1 MRTMQQAGVAMQFPD
16 EIGFIFNPCIIYLT
30 HRNLAQVAVTVTDG
44 TTTQEQTF
52 EAATGKIKADIR
64 AMVQSCFDG
73 VRYGRVTYGTEA
85 SSSGVGK
92 EIEVSVEARNENN
105 AGELEVATTFEF
117 TVFYIWGALAVGEV
131 YNGFRTLT
139 YFRGYPFTVG
149 LYNDSPNGAAI
160 IGNDGV
166 STKVVNLGM
175 QGVFDVPLTPDTAK
189 GYYTITDFRGTL
201 TATTFDDTYDL
212 TFRKIGDGTYT
223 EKVRVNIV
231 DGMEGGVYLRWINRH
246 GFTCY
251 YLFKAGDRLHLV
263 TSSEDIYRNELADY
277 DEAYGYQYASG
288 HKQTHARQ
296 DVLPVCA
303 PLVDRDTWDYLLDAA
318 TSPIVD
324 MFMGYDTNGVPR
336 WQGVRIQAG
345 TYTKTS
351 ATLQD
356 FALNILLPETP
367 IQSI

>member
-16 EIGFIFNPCIIYLT
+16 EIGFIFNPCKIYLT
-30 HRNLAQVAVTVTDG
+30 HRNLAQAAVTVTDG

-52 EAATGKIKADIR
+52 EASTGKIRADIR

-85 SSSGVGK
+85 SRSGVGK
-92 EIEVSVEARNENN
+92 EIEVSVEAMNENN

-117 TVFYIWGALAVGEV
+117 TVFYIWGALAVGEF
-131 YNGFRTLT
+131 YNGYRTLT

-149 LYNDSPNGAAI
+149 LYNDSPNGVAI

-166 STKVVNLGM
+166 ATNVVNLGT

-201 TATTFDDTYDL
+201 TATTFDDTYDM

-223 EKVRVNIV
+223 EKVRINIV
-231 DGMEGGVYLRWINRH
+231 DGMECGVYLRWINRH

-251 YLFKAGDRLHLV
+251 HLFKAGDRQHQV

-277 DEAYGYQYASG
+277 DEDYGYQYASG
-288 HKQTHARQ
+288 HKQNHARQ

-303 PLVDRDTWDYLLDAA
+303 PLVDRETWDYLLDAA